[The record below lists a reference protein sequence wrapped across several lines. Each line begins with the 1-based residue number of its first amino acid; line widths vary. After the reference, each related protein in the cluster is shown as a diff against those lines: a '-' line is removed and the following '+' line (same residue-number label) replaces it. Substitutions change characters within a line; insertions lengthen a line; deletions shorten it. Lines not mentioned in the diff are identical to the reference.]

1 MDRGHLFS
9 NAGITCFARVC
20 DPPAGDPHAHSGF
33 SAAVG
38 STSQD
43 RTLDDADLAL
53 RLRNRGVRL
62 SDALP
67 MVPSPRTEPGAL
79 RPILASGD
87 DLIFDAETPGCEKLT
102 YGDDRYF

>member
-9 NAGITCFARVC
+9 NARITCLARVC

-33 SAAVG
+33 SPAVG

-53 RLRNRGVRL
+53 RLRNRGPRL
-62 SDALP
+62 FNALP
-67 MVPSPRTEPGAL
+67 MVSSAGTEPGAM

-87 DLIFDAETPGCEKLT
+87 DLIFDAETPVCEKLT

>member
-1 MDRGHLFS
+1 MDRDHLFS
-9 NAGITCFARVC
+9 DAGITCLARVC

-33 SAAVG
+33 STAVG

-53 RLRNRGVRL
+53 RLHNRGARL
-62 SDALP
+62 FDALP
-67 MVPSPRTEPGAL
+67 MVPSAGTEPGAL

-87 DLIFDAETPGCEKLT
+87 DLIFDAETPVCEKLT